1 METTNSCLLKFL
13 LENANINHECVEQYT
28 KLPCLD
34 LNSKLLE
41 KIVEY
46 GIDVG
51 LPLLAD
57 EEAKFASVDID
68 ILQFEIVRQK
78 LAIPLIFDN
87 QKLKIAVV
95 DPFSIDVLDYLRERI
110 YGKRFEFCLVSFACL
125 TLFLRKHF
133 VIKMS

>member
-41 KIVEY
+41 KIVEH

-51 LPLLAD
+51 LPILSD

-78 LAIPLIFDN
+78 FEIP
-87 QKLKIAVV
+87 
-95 DPFSIDVLDYLRERI
+95 
-110 YGKRFEFCLVSFACL
+110 
-125 TLFLRKHF
+125 
-133 VIKMS
+133 